1 MEFNW
6 FGCPRFPTSNLFVTH
21 IISFLE
27 TFLDLSV
34 SSKEER
40 INIEGCNLLQADHP
54 CNKKEE
60 MFMYYKEYFPKI
72 KRDNFYNLKE
82 SLVKEIM
89 TGEKKLYLSSSC
101 RSTSQTPDE
110 FQVFCTDLNF
120 TVKCV

>member
-21 IISFLE
+21 IISFLK
-27 TFLDLSV
+27 TFLDLSI
-34 SSKEER
+34 SSKDER
-40 INIEGCNLLQADHP
+40 INIEGCNLLQADRP

-89 TGEKKLYLSSSC
+89 TGEKKLYLSCSC

-110 FQVFCTDLNF
+110 FQVFYTDLNF
-120 TVKCV
+120 TVKSV